1 MTNLPTV
8 TALPTPEEGHLVV
21 DFINTASVQIDLA
34 DPRACQMTEETL
46 LTLAD
51 VGRWTASINA
61 LPAPLSACLQ
71 ADQTDGAGQ
80 LSDLVAIREA
90 LRQIVRARIYAIKAP
105 GEALDL
111 INTRLLPALA
121 ATRLQELD
129 DAFVPTHANGA
140 EPSVPAA
147 LAHLHWAIGLSAMQL
162 LTDDRELALIREC
175 PGDDCGYLFRDSSR
189 GRRRWCSMR
198 SCGNRAKVKRFRGKH
213 HHEDETAQTA

>member
-1 MTNLPTV
+1 MTTMPT
-8 TALPTPEEGHLVV
+8 TIALPTPEEGHLAI
-21 DFINTASVQIDLA
+21 DFINTAAVQIDPA
-34 DPRACQMTEETL
+34 VPHECEMTEETL
-46 LTLAD
+46 TTLAD

-61 LPAPLSACLQ
+61 LPTPLSACLQ

-80 LSDLVAIREA
+80 LADLVAIREA
-90 LRQIVRARIYAIKAP
+90 LRQIVRARIYAIAVP

-111 INTRLLPALA
+111 VNTRLLPVLA

-129 DAFVPTHANGA
+129 DAFVPVHANGA
-140 EPSVPAA
+140 EPSVQAA
-147 LAHLHWAIGLSAMQL
+147 LAHLHWTIGLSAVQL
-162 LTDDRELALIREC
+162 LTDDKELALIREC

-213 HHEDETAQTA
+213 HHEEASSG